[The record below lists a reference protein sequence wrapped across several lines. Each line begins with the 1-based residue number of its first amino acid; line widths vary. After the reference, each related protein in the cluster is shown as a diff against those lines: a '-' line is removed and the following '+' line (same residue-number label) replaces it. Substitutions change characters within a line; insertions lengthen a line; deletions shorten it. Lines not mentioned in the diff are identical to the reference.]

1 MSNIDTEPKQ
11 NVLLDIKPVEELE
24 EDELPQLDNTDPTPT
39 LENEIEKKEPTQED
53 IFIQK
58 EVKKPQQQQKPKKQR
73 KKRVMTQKD
82 LDRLAEMRKKA
93 VLVRKAK
100 ALKRKEEREAKKK
113 LANERREAK
122 EQRERENEKLINN
135 YKEKTKPI
143 PQRHFLDDMSKF
155 FIMMDKYEEYKERR
169 KIRTKPK
176 KPEKRVEKTTHRGRA
191 TTTNNPLVIG
201 SEWDKFF

>member
-39 LENEIEKKEPTQED
+39 LENE
-53 IFIQK
+53 IQK